1 MRQQIKFLK
10 SMKIIAKGGPRF
22 AFEIQRGD
30 LISGY
35 MHPQMHMNLKRLE
48 RFKKRKLRYE

>member
-1 MRQQIKFLK
+1 
-10 SMKIIAKGGPRF
+10 MKIIAKGGPRF